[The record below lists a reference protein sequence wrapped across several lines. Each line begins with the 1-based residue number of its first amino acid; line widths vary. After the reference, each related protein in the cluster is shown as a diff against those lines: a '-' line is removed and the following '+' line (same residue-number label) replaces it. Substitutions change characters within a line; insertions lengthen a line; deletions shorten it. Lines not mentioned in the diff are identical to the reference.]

1 MRISDWSSDV
11 CSSDLAFY
19 NSHVHHRQTAIRR
32 QRGNARSKDMADTAT
47 LPPPEHLK
55 SARIMAEAHPTRWPG
70 ESADYRR
77 ARTDLLAEEIELRR
91 HIQRV
96 AEHRRALPPGP
107 EAKDYRFLDAEGRDR
122 SAEKTSELQ

>member
-1 MRISDWSSDV
+1 
-11 CSSDLAFY
+11 
-19 NSHVHHRQTAIRR
+19 
-32 QRGNARSKDMADTAT
+32 
-47 LPPPEHLK
+47 
-55 SARIMAEAHPTRWPG
+55 MAEAHPTRWPG

-107 EAKDYRFLDAEGRDR
+107 EAKDYRFLDAEGRDLGLNNLFGRHDTLLTYFWMYGPERERPSSEERRVGKEGVSTCR
-122 SAEKTSELQ
+122 SRGSRYH